1 MKTNSALA
9 MLLTA
14 AALTLPSSSA
24 AQNHPLA
31 PAHPLKTGSKAP
43 SFTLKDQN
51 GRDQSLDAM
60 LKNGKVAVIFHR
72 SADW

>member
-1 MKTNSALA
+1 MKKKLSLATLVAAVALA
-9 MLLTA
+9 LPLSGLAQHHPVA
-14 AALTLPSSSA
+14 AD
-24 AQNHPLA
+24 
-31 PAHPLKTGSKAP
+31 HPLKKGAIAP

-51 GRDQSLDAM
+51 GQDRSLDAM

>member
-1 MKTNSALA
+1 MKNRRSLATLLAVVALA
-9 MLLTA
+9 LPLSGMAQHNPA
-14 AALTLPSSSA
+14 ASD
-24 AQNHPLA
+24 
-31 PAHPLKTGSKAP
+31 HPLKKGAKAP

-60 LKNGKVAVIFHR
+60 LQSGKVAVIFHR